1 MRIVSLQFHD
11 VIAAGDCD
19 ASGFPG
25 PGPASYKLDSREFER
40 QCAQLSAI
48 SGARPATVLE
58 ALSASQAGRDSFLIT
73 FDDGGISAC
82 GPILKLLDR
91 YGWKAH
97 FFVATDYIGKP
108 GFLTKTDIKMLRE
121 RGHVVGSHSCSHP
134 QRMSH
139 QTWEEVREEWTASV
153 GCLAD
158 ILREEVTTASV
169 PHGYYSRTVAEA
181 ASLGGIR
188 ALFTSEPVRST
199 HRVSSCEVF
208 GRYVV
213 RPGTDPALIV
223 RLVRGQTRAWCKE
236 FLFWNA
242 KKIAK
247 LVGGQAYLKLRAQ
260 VLHHS
265 TR

>member
-1 MRIVSLQFHD
+1 MRVVSLQFHD
-11 VIAAGDCD
+11 VIASGDCD

-40 QCAQLSAI
+40 QCGELRGISEAQ
-48 SGARPATVLE
+48 PATVSE
-58 ALSASQAGRDSFLIT
+58 VLSSRRGRDSFLIT

-82 GPILKLLDR
+82 GPILSLLDR
-91 YGWKAH
+91 YAWKAH

-108 GFLTKTDIKMLRE
+108 GFLTKAQIKTLRG

-134 QRMSH
+134 QRMSR
-139 QTWEEVREEWTASV
+139 QSWTEVREEWTASV
-153 GCLAD
+153 ACLSD
-158 ILREEVTTASV
+158 ILGEKVTTASV
-169 PHGYYSRTVAEA
+169 PHGYYSRKVAEA
-181 ASLGGIR
+181 ASLAGIT
-188 ALFTSEPVRST
+188 ALFTSEPVRAV
-199 HRVSSCEVF
+199 HRVATCEVF

-213 RPGTDPALIV
+213 RPGTDPALIA
-223 RLVRGQTRAWCKE
+223 RLVRGQSWAWCKE
-236 FLFWNA
+236 FLFWNT

-247 LVGGQAYLKLRAQ
+247 LVGGPAYLKLRAH